1 MADVVIPRGAD
12 NIVAIDLVT
21 QHLKYQLSKR
31 FQIIQNVR
39 PKEIHNMNIKLMDKD
54 GSSDIGISSKN
65 ELFDPKYQ
73 FYDGKVFITEDEEEI
88 NTELSIF
95 EDFINGNKTQYY
107 KYIK

>member
-1 MADVVIPRGAD
+1 MLI
-12 NIVAIDLVT
+12 NILR
-21 QHLKYQLSKR
+21 LWFS
-31 FQIIQNVR
+31 NE
-39 PKEIHNMNIKLMDKD
+39 KELFVLQRNIKLMDKD